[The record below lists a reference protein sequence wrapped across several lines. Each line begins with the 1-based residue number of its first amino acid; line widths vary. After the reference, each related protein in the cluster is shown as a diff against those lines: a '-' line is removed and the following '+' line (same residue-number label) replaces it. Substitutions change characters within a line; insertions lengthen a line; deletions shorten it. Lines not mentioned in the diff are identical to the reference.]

1 MNYPKND
8 NTGKVIGALILGS
21 VIGAALG
28 ILFAPAKGS
37 ETREKIG
44 GKAGDLASGLKDKVT
59 GLYGSKKAEF
69 ESEQKKGN
77 SSFED
82 RKSGT
87 AEEFK
92 KYGQTASATTNGQK
106 A

>member
-28 ILFAPAKGS
+28 VLFAPAKGS
-37 ETREKIG
+37 ETREKLG

-59 GLYGSKKAEF
+59 SLYGSKKSEF
-69 ESEQKKGN
+69 EADQKKGN
-77 SSFED
+77 SSFDD
-82 RKSGT
+82 RKSG
-87 AEEFK
+87 ASDEFK
-92 KYGQTASATTNGQK
+92 KYGQTASATSNGHK